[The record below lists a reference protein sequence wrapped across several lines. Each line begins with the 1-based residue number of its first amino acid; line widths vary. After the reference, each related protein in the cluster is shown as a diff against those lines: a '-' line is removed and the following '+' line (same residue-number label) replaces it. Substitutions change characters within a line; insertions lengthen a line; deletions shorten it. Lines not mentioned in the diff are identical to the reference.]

1 MAQKRK
7 CMEVQKEI
15 SRLKSLGH
23 SNRMIAKILGIN
35 KDTVAK
41 YANGA
46 YEEAVA
52 HNRPEWALS
61 LDWDHIYRE
70 ISSKV
75 PKNILYEEL
84 SESFKLPSYQA
95 FCQYIRNNPVKENL
109 ISKVVIKILRK
120 PGESM
125 EVDYSGD
132 SVEILN
138 PATGEIYR
146 VELFVGALSY
156 SSYFYCEFTLTQKQE
171 DFIESHNKMF
181 RFFGGV
187 AKYIIP
193 DNCKTAVTKTDK
205 YDPLV
210 NKTYHDL
217 CCHYSITVDP
227 ADAYSPTHKPNVEK
241 AVHIIQQDFF
251 PRIRNKTFTSLFE
264 LNRELWTWQAKK
276 NNAVMKDRGN
286 SRSYFFEKEKSLL
299 RPLPYENYQLNYFK
313 IAKVHPDCHFQHAK
327 NFYSVPYQYVGKE
340 IDIKFNQKIVHAFY
354 QTTMIAIHTT
364 VQGHGHYVTND
375 AHYPEEKIVE
385 INYHLNKAR
394 IDARKIGDHME
405 ILIEKLIKMDRFPLK
420 TLRKVQGVLGL
431 SIKFENE
438 ALNWGAGLALEFNKL
453 TYLAI
458 KNFSKNYKANNDQE
472 ERAPKRNAQFICLQ
486 GGTNE

>member
-7 CMEVQKEI
+7 GMEIQNEI
-15 SRLKSLGH
+15 TRLKALGH
-23 SNRMIAKILGIN
+23 SNRKIAKLLGIN

-41 YANGA
+41 YVKGPLKEIETKKPDWVKA
-46 YEEAVA
+46 
-52 HNRPEWALS
+52 
-61 LDWDHIYRE
+61 LDWELVNKDLE
-70 ISSKV
+70 LKV

-84 SESFKLPSYQA
+84 SENNKLPSYQA
-95 FCQYIRNNPVKENL
+95 FCQYIRNNPTQEDLK
-109 ISKVVIKILRK
+109 SKVVVKIIRT

-138 PATGEIYR
+138 PALGEIYR

-156 SSYFYCEFTLTQKQE
+156 SGYFYCEFTLTQKQE
-171 DFIESHNKMF
+171 DFIDSHNKMF

-210 NKTYHDL
+210 NKTYHDM
-217 CCHYSITVDP
+217 CCHYNIAVDP

-241 AVHIIQQDFF
+241 AVDIIQQDFF
-251 PRIRNKTFTSLFE
+251 PRIRNKTFTSLVE
-264 LNRELWTWQAKK
+264 LNRELWAWLEKK
-276 NNAVMKDRGN
+276 NKSIMKDRGN
-286 SRSYFFEKEKSLL
+286 SRLYFFEKEQHLL
-299 RPLPYENYQLNYFK
+299 RNLPASNYELKYFK
-313 IAKVHPDCHFQHAK
+313 VAKVHPDCHFQHAR

-340 IDIKFNQKIVHAFY
+340 IDIKFNHKIVHAFY
-354 QTTMIAIHTT
+354 RTTRIAIHTAAR
-364 VQGHGHYVTND
+364 GHGHYITND

-394 IDARKIGDHME
+394 IDAKKIGPNME
-405 ILIEKLIKMDRFPLK
+405 MLIEKLIKMDRFPLK

-431 SIKFENE
+431 KSSFDNQS
-438 ALNWGAGLALEFNKL
+438 LDWGAGLSLEFDKL
-453 TYLAI
+453 TYRSV
-458 KNFSKNYKANNDQE
+458 KNFSKNYKVNKEQKEKAPIRSANL
-472 ERAPKRNAQFICLQ
+472 ICLQ